1 MNLIGPARQR
11 EGLSSSGPVE
21 VGRPVPCQG
30 TEGSCVQP
38 QRPTPE
44 SDFSEM
50 SRDQF
55 FPFLQLSRPLCFP
68 KRSYL
73 CRARRANSLIV
84 CAI

>member
-1 MNLIGPARQR
+1 MVLDRTR
-11 EGLSSSGPVE
+11 STERGLSSS
-21 VGRPVPCQG
+21 GRPVPCQG

-55 FPFLQLSRPLCFP
+55 FPSCNSVVLLTSAA
-68 KRSYL
+68 
-73 CRARRANSLIV
+73 RAGPTA
-84 CAI
+84 

>member
-55 FPFLQLSRPLCFP
+55 FPSCNSVVLLTSAA
-68 KRSYL
+68 
-73 CRARRANSLIV
+73 RAGPTA
-84 CAI
+84 